1 MSKRLTGTKT
11 IQRVDEETGELLTI
25 ETEKNFLV
33 KVDSERFYMCFFE
46 KMSSFYGIKHI
57 SNMKIMVAMCEQAE
71 FNTGIVTMSKRVRAI
86 IGEKTGVSM
95 SNISKNLKRLI
106 SIDLIAE
113 INGDYV
119 INPEVFWKGELKKR
133 SELLEVDGLK
143 FNITL
148 VS

>member
-1 MSKRLTGTKT
+1 MARRLTGTKT
-11 IQRVDEETGELLTI
+11 VQTVDGATGELITV
-25 ETEKNFLV
+25 ETEKNFLL
-33 KVDSERFYMCFFE
+33 KVDPERFYMCFFE

-57 SNMKIMVAMCEQAE
+57 SDMKIMVAMCEQAE

-106 SIDLIAE
+106 DIDLIAE
-113 INGDYV
+113 MNGDYV

-133 SELLEVDGLK
+133 AELLEVDGIR
-143 FNITL
+143 FNVTL